1 MSKLKLIGYL
11 IAVFIVFE
19 LLFRVFNPFGIGYF
33 NYTYKYFNSC
43 YETGNGYYLS
53 GDMNEA
59 NSSGLRGNEIYSKDR
74 KRILLIGDSVV
85 WGMGVANNKTFSYQL
100 QCMLP
105 EYEVINAG
113 IGGWNTENEYQWLKC
128 EGLDLE
134 PDIVILYIT
143 ANDVENI
150 FAGRVPDYPIW
161 QKVCYNSYVLS
172 TVFYIKRNVFRT
184 LFGRTGLR
192 KNTTNDGYDIAEQ
205 AFRGIAELTGEK
217 LIVCMYGCEPAQRT
231 QVMQFYLGLVK
242 ELKIPTFFLPENV
255 YEPKYRNST
264 IDHHMNRLGHKV
276 IAQIT
281 NKVIMALYEQ
291 NR

>member
-19 LLFRVFNPFGIGYF
+19 LLFRVFNPFGISYF
-33 NYTYKYFNSC
+33 NYTYKYFKSC
-43 YETGNGYYLS
+43 QETRLGYYLC
-53 GDMNEA
+53 
-59 NSSGLRGNEIYSKDR
+59 NSEETNAFGLRGTEIGDKNK

-85 WGMGVANNKTFSYQL
+85 WGMGVSANETFAYQL

-105 EYEVINAG
+105 KYQVINAG
-113 IGGWNTENEYQWLKC
+113 IGGWNTQNEYLWLKY
-128 EGLDLE
+128 EGIALK

-150 FAGRVPDYPIW
+150 FAGKVPDYPKW
-161 QKVCYNSYVLS
+161 QKVCYKSYVLS
-172 TVFYIKRNVFRT
+172 TVFYIKRNVFRA

-192 KNTTNDGYDIAEQ
+192 KNTTNDGYDIAEK
-205 AFRGIAELTGEK
+205 AFRGIVELAGDK

-231 QVMQFYLGLVK
+231 QVMQFYFGLAK
-242 ELKIPTFFLPENV
+242 ENEVPTFFLPEKI
-255 YEPKYRNST
+255 YEPKYRNSS

-281 NKVIMALYEQ
+281 NKVIKALHEQ